1 MIRSRLSAP
10 AALLSAALSLAA
22 SSTVLAQ
29 QPGTTDTEIKFGN
42 IMPYS
47 GPASALSVTG
57 KVVAVY
63 FDMINEK
70 GGVNGRKLNMISL
83 DDGFS
88 PPKTVEA
95 TRRLVENDN
104 VAFMFGTM
112 GTAPSSATAKY
123 LNGAKV
129 LHLFLISSASKWNEP
144 TTQPW
149 LMALPWAPN
158 YVEEAG
164 IEVRYARAKN
174 PNARFAI
181 LYQNDDAGKDYLR
194 GVKEALGA
202 DADKTIAMATSFEVA
217 DPTVDSQV
225 LTLANTKADVFL
237 IYSVT
242 PRACAHAI
250 RKAHETGWR
259 PIRFISSGCANKE
272 TVMAPAGLEA
282 AAGIMS
288 VGALKPYSADSTDPD
303 MVGYRDFMKARVPN
317 VDPANFAAGYGYMV
331 AQALV
336 VVLEQCK
343 NDLSRANIMAQ
354 AANLKNVSLSMLLPG
369 ITLNTSPTDYRPI
382 KDGYM
387 VEFRDNQLVVISDL
401 LRGGS

>member
-1 MIRSRLSAP
+1 
-10 AALLSAALSLAA
+10 
-22 SSTVLAQ
+22 
-29 QPGTTDTEIKFGN
+29 
-42 IMPYS
+42 MPYS

-57 KVVAVY
+57 KAFAAY
-63 FDMINEK
+63 FDSVNEK
-70 GGVNGRKLNMISL
+70 GGVNGRKLNMVSL

-95 TRRLVENDN
+95 TRRLVESDG

-129 LHLFLISSASKWNEP
+129 PHIFLISSASKWNDP
-144 TTQPW
+144 QNQPW

-164 IEVRYARAKN
+164 IEVRYALAKN

-181 LYQNDDAGKDYLR
+181 LYQNDDAGKDYLA
-194 GVKEALGA
+194 GVKKALGA
-202 DADKTIAMATSFEVA
+202 DADSRIALATSFEVA
-217 DPTVDSQV
+217 DPTVDSQI

-242 PRACAHAI
+242 PRACAQAI
-250 RKAHETGWR
+250 RKQHETAWR
-259 PIRFISSGCANKE
+259 PMRFISSGCANKE
-272 TVMAPAGLEA
+272 LVMVPAGLEA
-282 AAGIMS
+282 SSGIMS
-288 VGALKPYSADSTDPD
+288 VGALKPYSNDAKDPD
-303 MVGYRDFMKARVPN
+303 IVAYREFMKARLPGI
-317 VDPANFAAGYGYMV
+317 DPANLAAGYGYMV

-336 VVLEQCK
+336 VVLQQCK
-343 NDLSRANIMAQ
+343 DNLSRENIMAQ
-354 AANLKNVSLSMLLPG
+354 AANLKDVSLPLLMPG
-369 ITLNTSPTDYRPI
+369 VKLNTSPTDYRPI

-387 VEFRDNQLVVISDL
+387 VEFRDNQFNVVSEL
-401 LRGGS
+401 LRGS

>member
-1 MIRSRLSAP
+1 
-10 AALLSAALSLAA
+10 
-22 SSTVLAQ
+22 
-29 QPGTTDTEIKFGN
+29 
-42 IMPYS
+42 MPYS

-57 KVVAVY
+57 KVFAAY
-63 FDMINEK
+63 FDMINQQ

-95 TRRLVENDN
+95 TRRLVENDG

-129 LHLFLISSASKWNEP
+129 PHLFLISSASKWNEP
-144 TTQPW
+144 ATQPW

-164 IEVRYARAKN
+164 IEIRYARAKN
-174 PNARFAI
+174 PDARFAV

-202 DADKTIAMATSFEVA
+202 DADKAIAMATSFEVA
-217 DPTVDSQV
+217 DPTVDSQI

-242 PRACAHAI
+242 PRACAQAV
-250 RKAHETGWR
+250 RKAFETGWR
-259 PIRFISSGCANKE
+259 PMRFIASGCANKD
-272 TVMAPAGLEA
+272 TVMVPAGLEA
-282 AAGIMS
+282 SHGIMS
-288 VGALKPYSADSTDPD
+288 VVSLKPYVPNSSDPGL
-303 MVGYRDFMKARVPN
+303 VAYGDFMKAHLPN

-343 NDLSRANIMAQ
+343 NDLSRTNIMAQ
-354 AANLKNVSLSMLLPG
+354 AANLKNVPLSMLLPG

-387 VEFRDNQLVVISDL
+387 VEFRDSQLVVISDL
-401 LRGGS
+401 LHGGS

>member
-1 MIRSRLSAP
+1 MTTFGRAGL
-10 AALLSAALSLAA
+10 AALCWLAT
-22 SSTVLAQ
+22 SSIVIAQ
-29 QPGTTDTEIKFGN
+29 PYGPGVTDTEIKFGN

-57 KVVAVY
+57 RVFAAY

-70 GGVNGRKLNMISL
+70 GGINGRKLTMISL

-123 LNGAKV
+123 LNNAKV
-129 LHLFLISSASKWNEP
+129 PHLFLISSASKWNEP
-144 TTQPW
+144 ATQPW

-158 YVEEAG
+158 YVEEAA

-194 GVKEALGA
+194 GVKDALGA
-202 DADKTIAMATSFEVA
+202 EADKAIVQATSFEVA

-225 LTLANTKADVFL
+225 ITLANTKADVFL

-242 PRACAHAI
+242 PRACAQAI

-259 PIRFISSGCANKE
+259 PMRFIASGCANKG
-272 TVMAPAGLEA
+272 TVMVPAGVEA
-282 AAGIMS
+282 STGIMS
-288 VGALKPYSADSTDPD
+288 VVALKPFTPESKDP
-303 MVGYRDFMKARVPN
+303 GLIAYADFMKARLPN
-317 VDPANFAAGYGYMV
+317 VDLGNFAAGYGYMV

-336 VVLEQCK
+336 VVLEQAK
-343 NDLSRANIMAQ
+343 NNLTRENIMAQ
-354 AANLKNVSLSMLLPG
+354 AANLKGVSLSMLLPG

-387 VEFRDNQLVVISDL
+387 VEFRDDQLKVVSEL
-401 LRGGS
+401 LKGQ

>member
-1 MIRSRLSAP
+1 MRWSQTAL
-10 AALLSAALSLAA
+10 AALLSLAGVTAAAA
-22 SSTVLAQ
+22 QSKT
-29 QPGTTDTEIKFGN
+29 PGITDTEIKFGN

-57 KVVAVY
+57 RVFAAY
-63 FDMINEK
+63 FDMVNEK
-70 GGVNGRKLNMISL
+70 GGINGRKLNMISL

-95 TRRLVENDN
+95 TRRLVENDG

-123 LNGAKV
+123 LNNAKV
-129 LHLFLISSASKWNEP
+129 PHLFLISSASKWNEP
-144 TTQPW
+144 ATQPW

-158 YVEEAG
+158 YIEEAG
-164 IEVRYARAKN
+164 MEVRFARSKN

-181 LYQNDDAGKDYLR
+181 LYQNDDAGKDYLA
-194 GVKEALGA
+194 GVKKALGP
-202 DADKTIAMATSFEVA
+202 DADKAIAMASSFEVA

-225 LTLANTKADVFL
+225 ITLANTKADVFL

-242 PRACAHAI
+242 PRACAQAI

-259 PIRFISSGCANKE
+259 PMRFIASGCANKD
-272 TVMAPAGLEA
+272 TVMVPAGIEA
-282 AAGIMS
+282 ATGIMS
-288 VGALKPYSADSTDPD
+288 VVALKSYASESKDPAILA
-303 MVGYRDFMKARVPN
+303 YAEFMKARLPN
-317 VDPANFAAGYGYMV
+317 VDLGNFAAGYGYMV

-336 VVLEQCK
+336 AVLEQCK
-343 NDLSRANIMAQ
+343 NDLSRDNIMAQ
-354 AANLKNVSLSMLLPG
+354 AANLKNVPLPMLLPG

-387 VEFRDNQLVVISDL
+387 VEFRDGQLNVISEL
-401 LRGGS
+401 LKGS

>member
-1 MIRSRLSAP
+1 MIRSSKFVP
-10 AALLSAALSLAA
+10 AAFFSTLLSLTAATTAA
-22 SSTVLAQ
+22 AQ
-29 QPGTTDTEIKFGN
+29 QPGISDTEIKFGN

-57 KVVAVY
+57 KAFAAY
-63 FDMINEK
+63 FDLINEK

-95 TRRLVENDN
+95 TRRLVENDG

-129 LHLFLISSASKWNEP
+129 PHLFLISSASKWNDP
-144 TTQPW
+144 TNQRW

-164 IEVRYARAKN
+164 IEVRFARARN

-202 DADKTIAMATSFEVA
+202 DADKVIAMAASFEVA
-217 DPTVDSQV
+217 DPTVDSQI

-242 PRACAHAI
+242 PRACAQAI
-250 RKAHETGWR
+250 RKAYETGWR
-259 PIRFISSGCANKE
+259 PMRFISSGCANKE
-272 TVMAPAGLEA
+272 TVMVPAGLEA
-282 AAGIMS
+282 ATGIMS
-288 VGALKPYSADSTDPD
+288 VGALKPYSADSTDAD
-303 MVGYRDFMKARVPN
+303 LVTYRDFMKARLPN
-317 VDPANFAAGYGYMV
+317 IDPANMAAGYGYMV

-336 VVLEQCK
+336 VVLTQCK
-343 NDLSRANIMAQ
+343 NDLSRENIMAQ
-354 AANLKNVSLSMLLPG
+354 AANLKGVALPMLMPG
-369 ITLNTSPTDYRPI
+369 VKLNTSPTDYRPI

-387 VEFRDNQLVVISDL
+387 VEFRDNQFNVISEL
-401 LRGGS
+401 LRGS

>member
-1 MIRSRLSAP
+1 MIRSNKFVP
-10 AALLSAALSLAA
+10 AFFSALLSLGAATTA
-22 SSTVLAQ
+22 TAQ
-29 QPGTTDTEIKFGN
+29 QPGITDTEIKFGN

-57 KVVAVY
+57 KAFAGY
-63 FDMINEK
+63 FDLVNEK
-70 GGVNGRKLNMISL
+70 GGVNGRKLNMVSL

-95 TRRLVENDN
+95 TRRLVENDG

-129 LHLFLISSASKWNEP
+129 PHLFLISSASKWNDP
-144 TTQPW
+144 TNQRW

-164 IEVRYARAKN
+164 IEVRFARAKN

-202 DADKTIAMATSFEVA
+202 DADKVIAMAASFEVA
-217 DPTVDSQV
+217 DPTVDSQI

-242 PRACAHAI
+242 PRACAQAI
-250 RKAHETGWR
+250 RKAYETGWR
-259 PIRFISSGCANKE
+259 PMRFISSGCANKE
-272 TVMAPAGLEA
+272 TVMVPAGLEA
-282 AAGIMS
+282 ATGIMS
-288 VGALKPYSADSTDPD
+288 VGALKPYSVDSTDAD
-303 MVGYRDFMKARVPN
+303 LVTYRDFMKARLPN
-317 VDPANFAAGYGYMV
+317 IDPANMAAGYGYMV

-336 VVLEQCK
+336 VVLTQCK
-343 NDLSRANIMAQ
+343 NDLSRENIMAQ
-354 AANLKNVSLSMLLPG
+354 AANLKGVALPMLMPG
-369 ITLNTSPTDYRPI
+369 VKLNTSPTDYRPI

-387 VEFRDNQLVVISDL
+387 VEFRDNQFNVISEL
-401 LRGGS
+401 LRGS

>member
-1 MIRSRLSAP
+1 MIRLSKSAP
-10 AALLSAALSLAA
+10 ALVLSALLTFAASAAAI
-22 SSTVLAQ
+22 AQ
-29 QPGTTDTEIKFGN
+29 QPGITDTEIKFGN

-57 KVVAVY
+57 KAFAAY
-63 FDMINEK
+63 FDSVNEK
-70 GGVNGRKLNMISL
+70 GGVNGRKLNMVSL

-95 TRRLVENDN
+95 TRRLVESDG

-129 LHLFLISSASKWNEP
+129 PHIFLISSASKWNDP
-144 TTQPW
+144 QNQPW

-164 IEVRYARAKN
+164 IEVRFARSKN

-181 LYQNDDAGKDYLR
+181 LFQNDDAGKDYLR
-194 GVKEALGA
+194 GVRQALGA
-202 DADKTIAMATSFEVA
+202 DADKVIAMAASFEVA
-217 DPTVDSQV
+217 DPTVDSQI

-242 PRACAHAI
+242 PRACAQAI

-272 TVMAPAGLEA
+272 TVMVPAGAEA
-282 AAGIMS
+282 STGIMS
-288 VGALKPYSADSTDPD
+288 VVALKTYSQDTKDA
-303 MVGYRDFMKARVPN
+303 GLLAYAEFMKSRLPN
-317 VDPANFAAGYGYMV
+317 
-331 AQALV
+331 
-336 VVLEQCK
+336 
-343 NDLSRANIMAQ
+343 
-354 AANLKNVSLSMLLPG
+354 
-369 ITLNTSPTDYRPI
+369 
-382 KDGYM
+382 
-387 VEFRDNQLVVISDL
+387 
-401 LRGGS
+401 

>member
-1 MIRSRLSAP
+1 MIRSSKFVP
-10 AALLSAALSLAA
+10 AFFSALLSLTAAT
-22 SSTVLAQ
+22 TVSAQ
-29 QPGTTDTEIKFGN
+29 QPGITDTEIKFGN

-57 KVVAVY
+57 KAFAAY
-63 FDMINEK
+63 FDLVNEK

-95 TRRLVENDN
+95 TRRLVENDG

-129 LHLFLISSASKWNEP
+129 PHLFLISSASKWNDP
-144 TTQPW
+144 VNQPW

-164 IEVRYARAKN
+164 IEVRFARAKN

-202 DADKTIAMATSFEVA
+202 DADKVIAMATSFEVA
-217 DPTVDSQV
+217 DPTVDSQI

-242 PRACAHAI
+242 PRACAQAI
-250 RKAHETGWR
+250 RKALRDRLASDALHLLRLRQQGNGDGAGRPRSRDRHHVGRGAKTLLGRFHRRGPGRLPGFHEG
-259 PIRFISSGCANKE
+259 
-272 TVMAPAGLEA
+272 A
-282 AAGIMS
+282 AAQRRSGQFGGGLWLHGRP
-288 VGALKPYSADSTDPD
+288 GAGRGAARSARTTS
-303 MVGYRDFMKARVPN
+303 
-317 VDPANFAAGYGYMV
+317 AA
-331 AQALV
+331 
-336 VVLEQCK
+336 K
-343 NDLSRANIMAQ
+343 TSWRRPPTSR
-354 AANLKNVSLSMLLPG
+354 
-369 ITLNTSPTDYRPI
+369 TSRC
-382 KDGYM
+382 
-387 VEFRDNQLVVISDL
+387 RC
-401 LRGGS
+401 

>member
-1 MIRSRLSAP
+1 MIRSSKFAP
-10 AALLSAALSLAA
+10 VLFSALLALGIATTA
-22 SSTVLAQ
+22 SAQ
-29 QPGTTDTEIKFGN
+29 QPGITDTEIKFGN

-57 KVVAVY
+57 KVFAAY

-104 VAFMFGTM
+104 VAFMLGTM

-129 LHLFLISSASKWNEP
+129 PHLFLISSASKWNEP
-144 TTQPW
+144 ATQPW

-164 IEVRYARAKN
+164 IEVRYARSKN

-202 DADKTIAMATSFEVA
+202 DADKAIAMAASFEVA

-225 LTLANTKADVFL
+225 LTLANTKADVFM

-242 PRACAHAI
+242 PRACAQAI
-250 RKAHETGWR
+250 RKAHEVGWQAT
-259 PIRFISSGCANKE
+259 RFLASGCANKA
-272 TVMAPAGLEA
+272 TVMVPAGLD
-282 AAGIMS
+282 AGKGVLS
-288 VGALKPYSADSTDPD
+288 LGSLKPFVEQPKDDPS
-303 MVGYRDFMKARVPN
+303 MTAYIDFMKKRLPN
-317 VDPANFAAGYGYMV
+317 ADINNVAGLYGYTV
-331 AQALV
+331 AEALV
-336 VVLEQCK
+336 VLLKQCK
-343 NDLSRANIMAQ
+343 DNLTRENIMAQ
-354 AANLKNVSLSMLLPG
+354 AANLKNVPLSLLMPG
-369 ITLNTSPTDYRPI
+369 ITLNTTPQDFRPI

-387 VEFRDNQLVVISDL
+387 LQFDGNDWVVASEL
-401 LRGGS
+401 LRGT

>member
-1 MIRSRLSAP
+1 MIRSNKFVP
-10 AALLSAALSLAA
+10 AAFFSALLSLTAAT
-22 SSTVLAQ
+22 TVSAQ
-29 QPGTTDTEIKFGN
+29 QPGITDTEIKFGN

-57 KVVAVY
+57 KAFAAY
-63 FDMINEK
+63 FDLVNEK
-70 GGVNGRKLNMISL
+70 GGVNGRKLNMVSL

-95 TRRLVENDN
+95 TRRLVENDS

-129 LHLFLISSASKWNEP
+129 PHLFLISSASKWNDRGN
-144 TTQPW
+144 QPW

-164 IEVRYARAKN
+164 IEVRFARAKN

-202 DADKTIAMATSFEVA
+202 DADKAIAMATSFEVA
-217 DPTVDSQV
+217 DPTIDSQII
-225 LTLANTKADVFL
+225 TLANTKADVFL
-237 IYSVT
+237 IYRVT
-242 PRACAHAI
+242 PRPCAQAI
-250 RKAHETGWR
+250 RKQYETGWR
-259 PIRFISSGCANKE
+259 PMRFISSGCANKE
-272 TVMAPAGLEA
+272 LVMVPAGLEA
-282 AAGIMS
+282 STGIMS
-288 VGALKPYSADSTDPD
+288 VGALKPYSADSQDPD
-303 MVGYRDFMKARVPN
+303 IVAYREFMKARLPGIE
-317 VDPANFAAGYGYMV
+317 PANLAAGYGYMV

-336 VVLEQCK
+336 VVLQQCK
-343 NDLSRANIMAQ
+343 NDLSRENIMAQ
-354 AANLKNVSLSMLLPG
+354 AANLKDVSLPLLMPG
-369 ITLNTSPTDYRPI
+369 IKLNTSPTDYRPI

-387 VEFRDNQLVVISDL
+387 LEFRDNRFNVISEL
-401 LRGGS
+401 LHGS